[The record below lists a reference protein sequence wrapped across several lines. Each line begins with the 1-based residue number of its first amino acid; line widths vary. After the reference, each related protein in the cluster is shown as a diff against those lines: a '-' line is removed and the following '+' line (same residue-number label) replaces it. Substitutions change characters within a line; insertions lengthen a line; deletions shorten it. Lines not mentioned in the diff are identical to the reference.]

1 MLAYRPP
8 GPLCGPLLDTN
19 TTASVVPWATEG
31 SLSLKHVADETWQEP
46 SPQGSPSPCPIASH
60 QQSPVSAHRSNQ
72 LQKLWVSGK
81 QTRKFTGSGVQILLF
96 QFWPN
101 SPEQSLRRSAAKLIW
116 WVISRLWFVLSPDGC
131 SHVAEG
137 LWSGRIKKLALWSPM
152 RRNYQRSIS
161 APCRGDFFFFFLQ
174 QLSLFWSIERALRR
188 MGSLSVEV
196 FRPKEDS

>member
-1 MLAYRPP
+1 MLVYRPP

-19 TTASVVPWATEG
+19 TTAPVVPWATEG
-31 SLSLKHVADETWQEP
+31 SLSLKLVADETWQEP

-72 LQKLWVSGK
+72 LQKTWVSGR
-81 QTRKFTGSGVQILLF
+81 QTRKLTGSGVQILLF

-101 SPEQSLRRSAAKLIW
+101 SPEQSLRHSAAKLVW
-116 WVISRLWFVLSPDGC
+116 WVISRLRLVLSPDIC

-137 LWSGRIKKLALWSPM
+137 RWTGRI
-152 RRNYQRSIS
+152 RNSLCGAQWEETT
-161 APCRGDFFFFFLQ
+161 RGQLQLHAEETFLIFLQ
-174 QLSLFWSIERALRR
+174 QLSLFPSIEWALRR
-188 MGSLSVEV
+188 MSSLSVEV